1 MGLYDLKEF
10 LTFEDVADYLKDKG
24 IYDFDLSNESDKKR
38 LKNFL
43 IDLAIER
50 EINIVFDYAGLAY
63 PLDLYNI
70 QNIDLL
76 SIDFKVIN
84 CKLYANKRLL
94 NNWLKDKDLCINLY
108 HHLSNIESMGDLFI
122 PYNHDDFKDKVEP
135 KTAYILKSDEIITV
149 YASSEKLKNG
159 VLSQK
164 KAQQEFIRQLLFVK
178 SELDFLFNCKEIP
191 NNQSLQAENDR
202 LKTENMAL
210 QAKIADLESQ
220 LTDNKPL
227 GAGVSDDDNLILN
240 LIEIQAVK
248 GAYLEFWKDQTTVPK
263 QLTITDWITQNYSG
277 INPSMA
283 KWLDKILRQ
292 KYSK

>member
-202 LKTENMAL
+202 LKAEIERLTTELNKKPTTP
-210 QAKIADLESQ
+210 AKEGQGDSLLI
-220 LTDNKPL
+220 L
-227 GAGVSDDDNLILN
+227 GAVMDCLDN
-240 LIEIQAVK
+240 E
-248 GAYLEFWKDQTTVPK
+248 
-263 QLTITDWITQNYSG
+263 TIRNYSQTVLIG
-277 INPSMA
+277 
-283 KWLDKILRQ
+283 KIREKYPNVTGLSESTISKKISESKKYLQ
-292 KYSK
+292 KHK